1 MRPSIHADNET
12 NHFIKLK
19 YVPFCIGKKKILP
32 VQFFDPE
39 GSFQVLTIAQPQL
52 DLSCSFHTFHMSGRI
67 SKCAEHS
74 AE

>member
-19 YVPFCIGKKKILP
+19 YVPFCIEKKKILP

-39 GSFQVLTIAQPQL
+39 GSF
-52 DLSCSFHTFHMSGRI
+52 
-67 SKCAEHS
+67 
-74 AE
+74 